1 MTQAGVYSAV
11 RHYLRAVQAANSDD
25 GLAVAAKIREL
36 PVADAFARGTVRTDG
51 QFVHDMYLARVKT
64 PAASSRRWD
73 YYDIVATIPAEQAF
87 RPLGE
92 GGCELVSQ

>member
-1 MTQAGVYSAV
+1 M

-36 PVADAFARGTVRTDG
+36 PVADSFARGTVRADG

-73 YYDIVATIPAEQAF
+73 YYDFVATIPAGQAF
-87 RPLGE
+87 RPLGK